1 MKITFLL
8 ILTINVCSSF
18 IVQKIY
24 SPGLFN
30 HVIKNLNPRNL
41 TITEVQ
47 QEEFNDGD
55 LIFQTSKSPQSNAI
69 QLATKSKYSH
79 CGIIYKIDGNF
90 IVFEASSKVKKTPIK
105 EWIKSG
111 KDKNYVVK
119 RLKNASEILTS
130 ATLKKMKLISHKFYG
145 KNYDSTFE
153 WSDEKIYCSELIWKI
168 YYQATGIQIGKL
180 KKLKDFD
187 LTSLKVKQIMA
198 KRYGVKIPLNNTVI
212 SPDDIFKSELLFTVK
227 GK

>member
-105 EWIKSG
+105 EWIKNG
-111 KDKNYVVK
+111 KDHIYVVK

-130 ATLKKMKLISHKFYG
+130 ATLEKMKLISNKFNG

-168 YYQATGIQIGKL
+168 YYQATGIEIGKL

-198 KRYGVKIPLNNTVI
+198 NRYGVKIPLNNTVI

>member
-105 EWIKSG
+105 EWIKNG
-111 KDKNYVVK
+111 KDHIYVVK

-130 ATLKKMKLISHKFYG
+130 ATLEKMKLIGNKFNG

-153 WSDEKIYCSELIWKI
+153 WTDEKIYCSELIWKI

-198 KRYGVKIPLNNTVI
+198 NRYGVKIPLNNTVI

>member
-105 EWIKSG
+105 KWIESG
-111 KDKNYVVK
+111 KDHIYVVK

-130 ATLKKMKLISHKFYG
+130 ATLEKMKLISNKFYG

-168 YYQATGIQIGKL
+168 YYQATGIEIGKL

-187 LTSLKVKQIMA
+187 LTSLIVKQIMA
-198 KRYGVKIPLNNTVI
+198 NKYGVKIPFNNTVI

>member
-47 QEEFNDGD
+47 QEEFNNGD

-105 EWIKSG
+105 KWIESG
-111 KDKNYVVK
+111 KDHIYVVK

-130 ATLKKMKLISHKFYG
+130 ATLEKMKLISNKFNG

-153 WSDEKIYCSELIWKI
+153 WTDKKIYCSELIWKI

>member
-105 EWIKSG
+105 EWIKNG
-111 KDKNYVVK
+111 KDHIYVVK

-130 ATLKKMKLISHKFYG
+130 ATLEKMKLISNKFNG

-168 YYQATGIQIGKL
+168 YYQATGIEIGKL

-198 KRYGVKIPLNNTVI
+198 NRYGVKIPFNNTVI

>member
-105 EWIKSG
+105 EWIKNG
-111 KDKNYVVK
+111 KDHIYVVK

-130 ATLKKMKLISHKFYG
+130 ATLEKMKLIGNKFNG

-153 WSDEKIYCSELIWKI
+153 WTDEKIYCSELIWKI

>member
-105 EWIKSG
+105 KWIESG
-111 KDKNYVVK
+111 KDHIYVVK

-130 ATLKKMKLISHKFYG
+130 ATLEKMKLISNKFYG

-153 WSDEKIYCSELIWKI
+153 WTDKKIYCSELIWKI

>member
-47 QEEFNDGD
+47 QEEFNNGD

-105 EWIKSG
+105 KWIESG
-111 KDKNYVVK
+111 KDHIYVVK

-130 ATLKKMKLISHKFYG
+130 ATLEKMKLISNKFNG

-168 YYQATGIQIGKL
+168 YYQATGIEIGKL

-198 KRYGVKIPLNNTVI
+198 NRYGVKIPLNNTVI